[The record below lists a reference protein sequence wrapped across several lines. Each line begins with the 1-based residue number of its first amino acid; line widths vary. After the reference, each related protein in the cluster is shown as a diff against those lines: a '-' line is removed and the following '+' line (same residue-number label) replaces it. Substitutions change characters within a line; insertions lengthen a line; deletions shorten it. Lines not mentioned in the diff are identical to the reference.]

1 MSLYSETKAQF
12 IHGLVSLSAVLEKS
26 AAWAKEQ
33 GTDES
38 ALLEAK
44 LAEDMFPLKRQVQVT
59 CDMAKR
65 AIARLANV
73 EAPAMEDNE
82 STFAQLHERIAA
94 TVAFLKSVQDSQL
107 DGDDARPIMVQAREH
122 QLHFTASSYV
132 FQFAMP
138 NFYFHSTTAYAILR
152 QAGVPLGKVDFLGKI
167 Q

>member
-12 IHGLVSLSAVLEKS
+12 IHGLVSLSAVLQKS
-26 AAWAKEQ
+26 ADWAKEQ
-33 GTDES
+33 GTDET

>member
-1 MSLYSETKAQF
+1 MSLYSETNKQF

-33 GTDES
+33 GSDES
-38 ALLEAK
+38 TLLEAK

-73 EAPAMEDNE
+73 DAPAMEDNE

-94 TVAFLKSVQDSQL
+94 TVAFLKSVPDSQL

>member
-26 AAWAKEQ
+26 ATWAKEQ
-33 GTDES
+33 GTDET

-94 TVAFLKSVQDSQL
+94 TVAFLTSVQDSQL
-107 DGDDARPIMVQAREH
+107 AGDDARPIMVQAREH

>member
-12 IHGLVSLSAVLEKS
+12 IHGLQSLNAILEKS

-33 GTDES
+33 GIDE
-38 ALLEAK
+38 ATLLDAK
-44 LAEDMFPLKRQVQVT
+44 LADDMFPLKRQVQVS

-82 STFAQLHERIAA
+82 STFAQLHIRIAA
-94 TVAFLKSVQDSQL
+94 TVAFMQSVQDAQL
-107 DGDDARPIMVQAREH
+107 EGDDERPIMVQAREH
-122 QLHFTASSYV
+122 QLHFTARSYV
-132 FQFAMP
+132 YQFAVP
-138 NFYFHSTTAYAILR
+138 NFYFHTTTAYGILR
-152 QAGVPLGKVDFLGKI
+152 QAGAPLGKGDFLGKI

>member
-26 AAWAKEQ
+26 ATWAKEQ
-33 GTDES
+33 GTDET

-107 DGDDARPIMVQAREH
+107 AGDDARPIMVQAREH

>member
-26 AAWAKEQ
+26 EAWAKEQ
-33 GTDES
+33 GTNETT
-38 ALLEAK
+38 LLEAK

-73 EAPAMEDNE
+73 DAPAMEDNE

-132 FQFAMP
+132 FQFAIP

>member
-26 AAWAKEQ
+26 ATWAKEQ
-33 GTDES
+33 GTDETT
-38 ALLEAK
+38 LLEAK
-44 LAEDMFPLKRQVQVT
+44 LADDMFPLKRQVQVT

-82 STFAQLHERIAA
+82 STFAQLQERIAA

-122 QLHFTASSYV
+122 QLHFTASNYV
-132 FQFAMP
+132 FQFAIP
-138 NFYFHSTTAYAILR
+138 NFYFHSTTAYGILR
-152 QAGVPLGKVDFLGKI
+152 QAGAPLGKRDFLGKI

>member
-138 NFYFHSTTAYAILR
+138 NFYFHSTTAYAVLR

>member
-33 GTDES
+33 GTDET

>member
-33 GTDES
+33 STDES

-59 CDMAKR
+59 CDMSKR

-73 EAPAMEDNE
+73 DAPAMEDNE

>member
-26 AAWAKEQ
+26 ATWAKEQ
-33 GTDES
+33 GTDET

-94 TVAFLKSVQDSQL
+94 TVAFLTSVQDSQL